1 MEDEDVMDIS
11 HMEQSG
17 LIQVAIY
24 GQSVELCMED
34 IKEINRIVK
43 EVGTSKIANR
53 EDFL

>member
-1 MEDEDVMDIS
+1 MEDENVMDIS

-17 LIQVAIY
+17 LIQVAMY

-34 IKEINRIVK
+34 IDEINRLVK
-43 EVGTSKIANR
+43 ELGRRRIANK